1 MVALAAAAAAGL
13 FGTPSSWTIDTDEL
27 RTGSI
32 SVKVYYLVMGAIYP
46 LVTGFD
52 GVLLSGYVYY

>member
-1 MVALAAAAAAGL
+1 MFAEAAGL
-13 FGTPSSWTIDTDEL
+13 FVTPSSLTIDKDEL

-46 LVTGFD
+46 LVTGFALELRSALWS
-52 GVLLSGYVYY
+52 LLFAD